1 MLRPAGGHSAIFA
14 EEVELA
20 VDCLPAG
27 TLSTRRL
34 VVFPLAVIVVPTGNH
49 VPVLVETVGCA
60 VDLLDDALR
69 VGLSVFV
76 LVPPSVSVVLPL
88 ALLGLSGGLSAGRA
102 GLGTRRAGLSA
113 GGAGLGTRRAGLG
126 TRRAG
131 LGSNRAGCSGAW
143 SIVSVRW
150 QDNASGDNG
159 SAQRCNGCAAKVGG
173 THIVSSR
180 EGW

>member
-76 LVPPSVSVVLPL
+76 LVPPSISVVLPL
-88 ALLGLSGGLSAGRA
+88 ALLGLSGGLGAGGA
-102 GLGTRRAGLSA
+102 GLGAGGAGLSA
-113 GGAGLGTRRAGLG
+113 GG
-126 TRRAG
+126 AG

-143 SIVSVRW
+143 SIISVRW

-159 SAQRCNGCAAKVGG
+159 SAQCCNGCAAKVGG

-180 EGW
+180 EG